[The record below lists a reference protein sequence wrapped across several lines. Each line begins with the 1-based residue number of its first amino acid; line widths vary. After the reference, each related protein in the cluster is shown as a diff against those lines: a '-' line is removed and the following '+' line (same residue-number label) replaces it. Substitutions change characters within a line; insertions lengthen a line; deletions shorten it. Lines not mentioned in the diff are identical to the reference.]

1 MIKTKTPLTKHGHI
15 SVGPN
20 KRPLFLYKKCPHF
33 SKQPVAGCNP
43 EVSTK
48 ASSIVVASTVPM
60 NAYQLFGGGAA
71 MG

>member
-1 MIKTKTPLTKHGHI
+1 MGIFLLDQTKGHFFCTKNVHHTE
-15 SVGPN
+15 
-20 KRPLFLYKKCPHF
+20 
-33 SKQPVAGCNP
+33 KQPVAGCNP

-48 ASSIVVASTVPM
+48 ASSIVVVSTVPM